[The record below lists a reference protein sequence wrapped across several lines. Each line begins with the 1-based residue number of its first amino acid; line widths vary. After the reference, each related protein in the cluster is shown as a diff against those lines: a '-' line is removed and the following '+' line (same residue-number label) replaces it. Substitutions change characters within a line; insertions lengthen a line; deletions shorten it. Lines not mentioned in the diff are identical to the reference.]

1 MTITTGGGLVRISG
15 DVGVA
20 ANEDRAA
27 ECAVVDERRADGAPG
42 WDPYEV
48 WRTRVKKSR
57 GTRNETDASDTP
69 R

>member
-1 MTITTGGGLVRISG
+1 MTIKTGGGLVRISG
-15 DVGVA
+15 DAGTA

-27 ECAVVDERRADGAPG
+27 DSAVVDNRSADGAPG

-48 WRTRVKKSR
+48 WRTRVKKTSATQ
-57 GTRNETDASDTP
+57 GDTDASSSP